1 MLSTA
6 ADMPGPLHITLI
18 GESFS
23 IYHIYLLINLPAA
36 DTNSCSVYFM
46 NRTHTHTYTH
56 FTTTRACKNVSVA
69 RESSETLNK
78 HHT

>member
-46 NRTHTHTYTH
+46 NRTHTHTHTH
-56 FTTTRACKNVSVA
+56 ISQQHEPVKMFLQLVNLLR
-69 RESSETLNK
+69 L
-78 HHT
+78 

>member
-23 IYHIYLLINLPAA
+23 IYYIYLLINLPAA

-46 NRTHTHTYTH
+46 NRTHTHTRTH
-56 FTTTRACKNVSVA
+56 ISQQHEPVKMF
-69 RESSETLNK
+69 L
-78 HHT
+78 